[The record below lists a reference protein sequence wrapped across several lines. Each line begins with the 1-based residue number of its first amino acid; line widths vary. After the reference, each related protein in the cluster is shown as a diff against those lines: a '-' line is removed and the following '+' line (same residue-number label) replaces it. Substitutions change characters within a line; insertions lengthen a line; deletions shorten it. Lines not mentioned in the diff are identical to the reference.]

1 MLAKSSSAQSRG
13 RKPRIGGSAMRGCWK
28 WRSEALFDPSRRTTH
43 EFLLEMPAGGDHSL
57 FERHRSI
64 LHFAEKSTFAT
75 LRPILVPMTKR
86 SLLPDAVE
94 QYVAQVATKET
105 DIQQRLRRET
115 EKLPNAGMQLGTDQG
130 AFLAWL
136 VKLVGARRALEIG
149 VFTGSSAL
157 TVAMALPPGGKL
169 VACDISEEWTSIGK
183 PYWTE
188 AGVAGKSD
196 LRMGPAAATL
206 EQLTRELGK
215 NSFDFAFI
223 DADQAAYDLYYESCL
238 ELVRRGGVI
247 VLDNVL
253 WRGDVAD
260 EKINDEGTQLMRTLN
275 LKIRDD
281 QRVSAGM
288 LTLGDGLTVVRKR

>member
-1 MLAKSSSAQSRG
+1 
-13 RKPRIGGSAMRGCWK
+13 
-28 WRSEALFDPSRRTTH
+28 
-43 EFLLEMPAGGDHSL
+43 
-57 FERHRSI
+57 
-64 LHFAEKSTFAT
+64 
-75 LRPILVPMTKR
+75 MTKR

-115 EKLPNAGMQLGTDQG
+115 EKLPNAGMQLGPDQG

-136 VKLVGARRALEIG
+136 VKLIGARRALEIG

-157 TVAMALPPGGKL
+157 SVAMVLPPGGQL
-169 VACDISEEWTSIGK
+169 VACDISEEWTSVGK
-183 PYWTE
+183 PYWNE
-188 AGVAGKSD
+188 AGVAGKID
-196 LRMGPAAATL
+196 LRIGPAATTL
-206 EQLTRELGK
+206 EQLTREFGE

-223 DADQAAYDLYYESCL
+223 DADKAAYDLYYESCL
-238 ELVRRGGVI
+238 KLVRRGGVI

-281 QRVSAGM
+281 QRVSAVM
-288 LTLGDGLTVVRKR
+288 LTLGDGLTVVRKL